1 MRKLI
6 IVMAA
11 LSLTGCGTTAFLG
24 QQQQPQVVK
33 GVWLRSDGRSA
44 RNNPQMVAQFEAD
57 KTECSAGGGEPDRIC
72 MEHRGYV
79 LVPENDVEA
88 AAAKLRAAH
97 GIN

>member
-1 MRKLI
+1 MKKLS
-6 IVMAA
+6 IVLLACA
-11 LSLTGCGTTAFLG
+11 LAGCGSIDFLG
-24 QQQQPQVVK
+24 QQQPQVVK

-44 RNNPQMVAQFEAD
+44 KNNPQMIAQFEAD
-57 KTECSAGGGEPDRIC
+57 KTECSASGGEPDRIC

>member
-1 MRKLI
+1 MKKLS
-6 IVMAA
+6 IVLLACA
-11 LSLTGCGTTAFLG
+11 LAGCGTVDFLG
-24 QQQQPQVVK
+24 QQQPQAVK

-44 RNNPQMVAQFEAD
+44 KNNPQMIAQFEAD
-57 KTECSAGGGEPDRIC
+57 KTECSASTGEPDRIC

>member
-1 MRKLI
+1 MKQI
-6 IVMAA
+6 AAIVLACV
-11 LSLTGCGTTAFLG
+11 LGGCSTFELPF
-24 QQQQPQVVK
+24 QQSAGPVQ

-44 RNNPQMVAQFEAD
+44 KNNPQMIAQFEAD
-57 KTECSAGGGEPDRIC
+57 KAECSASGGEPDRVC

-79 LVPENDVEA
+79 LVPESEVEA